1 MVQNCHH
8 KPILCIVTLQSP
20 VLRGISGEGLAKLLL
35 SRRVI
40 SQKQLA
46 RLLVLWVDP
55 STDEEA
61 RLRAVLGIFF
71 SAVASSDRYST
82 SPWSLCMYKVLKR
95 GC

>member
-1 MVQNCHH
+1 M
-8 KPILCIVTLQSP
+8 
-20 VLRGISGEGLAKLLL
+20 REISGEGLAKLLL

-40 SQKQLA
+40 SQKLLA

-71 SAVASSDRYST
+71 PAFASSDRYILHLLGLSA
-82 SPWSLCMYKVLKR
+82 CMKV
-95 GC
+95 